1 MENNLTILN
10 YEGINVID
18 SREVSEMVGKRHD
31 NLIRDIKKYIE
42 VILTNSKLR
51 ALDFFIEDSYEDSKG
66 ELRTCYLLTKKGCE
80 MVANKMTGE
89 KGILFTAEYVQAFN
103 QMEQVIKAPKQLTA
117 IERLKLQDEAIL
129 EINEK
134 VDNLEGNMPLFK
146 AECDELQDLVHKVGV
161 RYLGGKKSK
170 AYNDASL
177 RGRVY
182 ADIQHQL
189 KREFGVNK
197 YAWIKH
203 SQFNKAKE
211 IISNY
216 TLPIVLEDEIALI
229 NNQLEMEVTNEK
241 ETN

>member
-103 QMEQVIKAPKQLTA
+103 QMEQIAQAPKQLTA
-117 IERLKLQDEAIL
+117 LEQLDLQRQAIL
-129 EINEK
+129 EVNDKVEALEK
-134 VDNLEGNMPLFK
+134 DMPLFK
-146 AECDELQDLVHKVGV
+146 AECDELQNLVHKVGV

-216 TLPIVLEDEIALI
+216 TLPIVLEDEITLF
-229 NNQLEMEVTNEK
+229 NNQIKMEEI
-241 ETN
+241 

>member
-1 MENNLTILN
+1 MQELQVLNNSKTL
-10 YEGINVID
+10 D
-18 SREVSEMVGKRHD
+18 SREVAEMLGKEHKQLLREIRTHIQVLTSE
-31 NLIRDIKKYIE
+31 NLSP
-42 VILTNSKLR
+42 V
-51 ALDFFIEDSYEDSKG
+51 DFFINSSYLDNKG
-66 ELRTCYLLTKKGCE
+66 EERPCFSITKMGCE
-80 MVANKMTGE
+80 MLGNKLQGA
-89 KGILFTAEYVQAFN
+89 KGTLFTAKYVKAFN
-103 QMEQVIKAPKQLTA
+103 QMEQAIQVPKQLTA

-134 VDNLEGNMPLFK
+134 VDNLEDNMPLFK

-216 TLPIVLEDEIALI
+216 TLPIILKDEITLF
-229 NNQLEMEVTNEK
+229 NNQIEMEEI
-241 ETN
+241 

>member
-1 MENNLTILN
+1 MNNLTIKN
-10 YEGINVID
+10 YKGINVTD
-18 SREVSEMVGKRHD
+18 SREVAQMIGKRHADLLRSID
-31 NLIRDIKKYIE
+31 NYVDILE
-42 VILTNSKLR
+42 NAKLR
-51 ALDFFIEDSYEDSKG
+51 SQDFFIKDTYKVDGNNK
-66 ELRTCYLLTKKGCE
+66 TYDCYLLTKQGCE

-103 QMEQVIKAPKQLTA
+103 QMEQVAQAPKQLTA
-117 IERLKLQDEAIL
+117 LEQLDLQRQAIL
-129 EINEK
+129 EVNDKVEALEK
-134 VDNLEGNMPLFK
+134 DMPLFK

-216 TLPIVLEDEIALI
+216 TLPIILKDEITLF
-229 NNQLEMEVTNEK
+229 NNQLEMK
-241 ETN
+241 EI

>member
-1 MENNLTILN
+1 MNELQTIN
-10 YEGINVID
+10 
-18 SREVSEMVGKRHD
+18 
-31 NLIRDIKKYIE
+31 
-42 VILTNSKLR
+42 NSKTLDSIKVAEMLGKEHKQLLR
-51 ALDFFIEDSYEDSKG
+51 EIRTHIQVLTSENLSPVDFFINSSYLDNKG
-66 ELRTCYLLTKKGCE
+66 EERPCFSITKMGCE
-80 MVANKMTGE
+80 MLGNKLQGA
-89 KGILFTAEYVQAFN
+89 KGTLFTAKYVKAFN
-103 QMEQVIKAPKQLTA
+103 QMEQAIQAPKQLTA

-216 TLPIVLEDEIALI
+216 TLPIILKDEITLF
-229 NNQLEMEVTNEK
+229 NNQLEMEDI
-241 ETN
+241 

>member
-1 MENNLTILN
+1 MNELQTIN
-10 YEGINVID
+10 
-18 SREVSEMVGKRHD
+18 
-31 NLIRDIKKYIE
+31 
-42 VILTNSKLR
+42 NSKTLDSIKVAEMLGKEHKQLLR
-51 ALDFFIEDSYEDSKG
+51 EIRTHIQVLTSENLSPVDFFINSSYLDNKG
-66 ELRTCYLLTKKGCE
+66 EERPCFSITKMGCE
-80 MVANKMTGE
+80 MLGNKLQGA
-89 KGILFTAEYVQAFN
+89 KGTLFTAKYVKAFN
-103 QMEQVIKAPKQLTA
+103 QMEQAIQAPKQLTA

-161 RYLGGKKSK
+161 RCLGGKKSK

-216 TLPIVLEDEIALI
+216 TLPIVLEDEITLF
-229 NNQLEMEVTNEK
+229 NNQLEMEDI
-241 ETN
+241 

>member
-1 MENNLTILN
+1 MNNLTIKN
-10 YEGINVID
+10 YKGINVTD
-18 SREVSEMVGKRHD
+18 SREVAQNIGKQHSH
-31 NLIRDIKKYIE
+31 LLRDIKGYKE
-42 VILTNSKLR
+42 VIDQNPKLDS
-51 ALDFFIEDSYEDSKG
+51 AMFFIESSYKNDNNQ
-66 ELRTCYLLTKKGCE
+66 TYPCYLLTKQGCE
-80 MVANKMTGE
+80 MVANKLTGE

-103 QMEQVIKAPKQLTA
+103 QMEQAIQAPKQLTA
-117 IERLKLQDEAIL
+117 LEQLDLQRQAIL
-129 EINEK
+129 EVNDKVEALEK
-134 VDNLEGNMPLFK
+134 DMPLFK

-203 SQFNKAKE
+203 SQFIKAKE

-216 TLPIVLEDEIALI
+216 TLPIVLEDEITLF
-229 NNQLEMEVTNEK
+229 NNQLEMEAVHEN
-241 ETN
+241 